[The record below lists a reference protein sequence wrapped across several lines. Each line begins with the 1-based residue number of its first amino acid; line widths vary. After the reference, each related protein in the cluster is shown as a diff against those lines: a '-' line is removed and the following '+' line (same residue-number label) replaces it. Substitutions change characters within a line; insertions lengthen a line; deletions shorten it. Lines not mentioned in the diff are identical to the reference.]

1 MSIGTRT
8 KQGGMVFGDWK
19 IYQHVGSGSGGR
31 TAVFQIKRSNF
42 DWEETSALKVVNIIE
57 EEGQLSQLSK
67 TYKNTYEEEC
77 KRLCREAQM
86 EVRLMYQMQG
96 SMNVVNY
103 LDYKFS
109 DWEEENCFG
118 YDLLV
123 RMEFLDCLKNLVKQK
138 DQYSEGEVIQIG
150 KDICK
155 ALVSCH
161 KENIIHR
168 DIKPGN
174 IFVNSQGYY
183 KLGDFGIARI
193 LDFSGNAST
202 IKGTYAYAAPEQ
214 FRRNRGERYDHRVDI
229 YSLGLTLYELLNGN
243 RLPFAQSSYVREED
257 IELRIGGGQI
267 PAPLNAGNE
276 LTKVILKACAFKRE
290 ERFQSAQEF
299 LNALEKIENQTN
311 YGQLI
316 SEKKMEP
323 DPYDT
328 VPATAGNK
336 VEPAPYDTVPA
347 TVGNKEQNKFN
358 KWFGKA
364 MGWFRRI
371 TDMEEQEIQNN
382 LENHYYDKHGVR
394 KDENQ
399 TVKRYQKPYE
409 QESASFQNYLGNR
422 YYHGKGVEQDYKE
435 AAKWYQ
441 KSAEQGYAPAQIN
454 LANCYYYGTGIEQNY
469 EKAVEWWMKSAEQG
483 DSEAQN
489 SLANCYCNGTGIKRD
504 YKEAVKWYQKSA
516 EQGYASAQCTL
527 GFCYYCGKG
536 IEKNYIEAVEWWM
549 KSAERGNS
557 EAQYSLANC
566 YYNGKGIK
574 KDYKEAV
581 EWWVKSAERGN
592 SEAQYKLGNCYYNG
606 TGVEQNYKE
615 AVRWYGKSA
624 EQGDAEAQNRLG
636 DCYYH
641 GKGVEQNYKEAVKW
655 YRKSAEQGNMKAQ
668 NSLGLWR
675 KIVK

>member
-109 DWEEENCFG
+109 DWEEENFFG
-118 YDLLV
+118 CDLLI
-123 RMEFLDCLKNLVKQK
+123 RMEFLGCLKHLVKQK
-138 DQYSEGEVIQIG
+138 DQYSEGEVIHIG

-161 KENIIHR
+161 KNNIIHR

-174 IFVNSQGYY
+174 IFRNSQGCY

-193 LDFSGNAST
+193 LDFTGNAST

-214 FRRNRGERYDHRVDI
+214 FRGNGREKYDNRVDI

-243 RLPFAQSSYVREED
+243 RLPFAQSSYVRQED
-257 IELRIGGGQI
+257 IELRIGGKQI
-267 PAPLNAGNE
+267 PAPSNVGNE
-276 LTKVILKACAFKRE
+276 LAKVILKACAFERE

-299 LNALEKIENQTN
+299 LSALEKIENQTN
-311 YGQLI
+311 YRQI
-316 SEKKMEP
+316 IREKEIEP

-336 VEPAPYDTVPA
+336 VEQNPYDTVPA
-347 TVGNKEQNKFN
+347 TVGNKEQNTSVKQGNAEAQCNLGNCYYNGTGVEQDFKEAV
-358 KWFGKA
+358 KW
-364 MGWFRRI
+364 
-371 TDMEEQEIQNN
+371 
-382 LENHYYDKHGVR
+382 
-394 KDENQ
+394 
-399 TVKRYQKPYE
+399 YQKSAE
-409 QESASFQNYLGNR
+409 QGNAEAQNCLGDC

-435 AAKWYQ
+435 AVKWYR
-441 KSAEQGYAPAQIN
+441 KSAEQKNAKAQCN
-454 LANCYYYGTGIEQNY
+454 LGDCYCYGEGIEQDLKEAVKWWIKSAEQKNAEAQYKLGNCYYYGKGVEQNFG
-469 EKAVEWWMKSAEQG
+469 K
-483 DSEAQN
+483 
-489 SLANCYCNGTGIKRD
+489 
-504 YKEAVKWYQKSA
+504 AVKWYQKSA
-516 EQGYASAQCTL
+516 EQGY
-527 GFCYYCGKG
+527 
-536 IEKNYIEAVEWWM
+536 
-549 KSAERGNS
+549 
-557 EAQYSLANC
+557 
-566 YYNGKGIK
+566 
-574 KDYKEAV
+574 
-581 EWWVKSAERGN
+581 
-592 SEAQYKLGNCYYNG
+592 
-606 TGVEQNYKE
+606 
-615 AVRWYGKSA
+615 
-624 EQGDAEAQNRLG
+624 
-636 DCYYH
+636 
-641 GKGVEQNYKEAVKW
+641 
-655 YRKSAEQGNMKAQ
+655 MKAQ
-668 NSLGLWR
+668 NRVGFWR